1 MPSKKQSRRKLDL
14 THLGSLN
21 TSVTPEPTKVELEKV
36 EPAKVE
42 LEKVEPTKVELE
54 KVEPT
59 KVELEKVEPT
69 KVELEKVVEDQPTH
83 KTVIETP
90 VAPQAEPAP
99 AAPEEAPT
107 EGRQFDRRPQR
118 YEVKPLK
125 TLASSTNSA
134 GESFQ
139 PGDKIQLTAP
149 WGKKAIAEITQIYQ
163 DESANAWVHYL
174 PVEEIPPHWSWLG
187 GCTRAERIV
196 LAS

>member
-21 TSVTPEPTKVELEKV
+21 TNVTPEPVNVES
-36 EPAKVE
+36 
-42 LEKVEPTKVELE
+42 
-54 KVEPT
+54 
-59 KVELEKVEPT
+59 
-69 KVELEKVVEDQPTH
+69 EKVVEPEKVVEEQPTH
-83 KTVIETP
+83 QATVEKP
-90 VAPQAEPAP
+90 VAPQAETAP
-99 AAPEEAPT
+99 VAPEEAPT
-107 EGRQFDRRPQR
+107 EGRQFDKKPQR
-118 YEVKPLK
+118 HEVKPLK
-125 TLASSTNSA
+125 TLASSMNSA

-174 PVEEIPPHWSWLG
+174 PVEEIPPNWSWLG
-187 GCTRAERIV
+187 GCSRAERIV